1 VNADIVDKIGLVRV
15 DALPDTDWIAVQ
27 ILRSRRRR
35 DAAGLC
41 QFIEQLD
48 RAQLIGFAEAF
59 IQAFTFMEPQLRPSL
74 EVGDTGDNG
83 LTADECL
90 ILMVLASLRAGCPSG
105 ARAILTD
112 RLAEDAIPTCLGL
125 LSAVGDGLQDSGL
138 DPHMRE
144 YLLRQCL
151 RPQASNSGSVH

>member
-1 VNADIVDKIGLVRV
+1 MSADITDKTGMVRV
-15 DALPDTDWIAVQ
+15 DALSDTDWIAVQ
-27 ILRSRRRR
+27 ILRSRRHG
-35 DAAGLC
+35 DAADLS

-74 EVGDTGDNG
+74 EVGDTDDNG

-90 ILMVLASLRAGCPSG
+90 VLMVLASLRAGCPSG

-112 RLAEDAIPTCLGL
+112 RLAEDAIPATLGL
-125 LSAVGDGLQDSGL
+125 LSAVGDGLRDSGL
-138 DPHMRE
+138 GAHMRE

-151 RPQASNSGSVH
+151 RPQASNAGSVH